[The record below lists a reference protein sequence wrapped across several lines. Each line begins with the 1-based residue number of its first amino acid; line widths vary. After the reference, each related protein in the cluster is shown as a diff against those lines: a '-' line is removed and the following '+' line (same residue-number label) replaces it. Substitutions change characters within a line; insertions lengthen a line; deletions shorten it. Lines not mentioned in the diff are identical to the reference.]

1 MNDETKQKHI
11 RYLLDVLKNFED
23 ERKAAYLRN
32 AGTLSAIM
40 GGKAY
45 AIKKVLWDLYN
56 LDSRDAERLIGIF
69 D

>member
-1 MNDETKQKHI
+1 MNDEIKHKHI
-11 RYLLDVLKNFED
+11 QYLLDLLKSFET

-45 AIKKVLWDLYN
+45 VIKQVLWDLYN
-56 LDSRDAERLIGIF
+56 VGSSEAERLIGIF